1 MCIKVLYPQE
11 VQFRRINNAEFLEN
25 LLYRQWGFEVIFK
38 EDGLNCIA
46 VCQKHIL
53 RVNPFQ
59 LRYCGPNIDPI
70 LDDFDYRKRSALSPI
85 KIMTKIT
92 RGCSQARSY
101 YGHYEQ
107 KSGTTWAEHNLEFA
121 QMMYGDLNGS
131 PLIRSV
137 MQNIGVHRV
146 RRLFQLLQRLNSRL
160 MEYQDINI
168 ENLQMRNALR
178 KLQELVKYMYKSVCG
193 SIIILCHYLMLTH
206 EKAK

>member
-1 MCIKVLYPQE
+1 
-11 VQFRRINNAEFLEN
+11 
-25 LLYRQWGFEVIFK
+25 
-38 EDGLNCIA
+38 
-46 VCQKHIL
+46 
-53 RVNPFQ
+53 
-59 LRYCGPNIDPI
+59 
-70 LDDFDYRKRSALSPI
+70 
-85 KIMTKIT
+85 
-92 RGCSQARSY
+92 
-101 YGHYEQ
+101 
-107 KSGTTWAEHNLEFA
+107 
-121 QMMYGDLNGS
+121 MMYGDLNGS